1 MRALNARVIR
11 GQAARAARAPWRAV
25 ARGRARGALCAAPRG
40 NGRTSYHVVEAL
52 ALHGAVPVYVY
63 DDVPWLPYAESDG
76 ASSLNCSWVVAHR
89 FASGGDDAASGREL
103 ASTLESLD
111 DDAVERMRTCAKA
124 HATTHFGKSGV
135 IGEIASFLSGGERA
149 SSLRCAPLPEDS
161 GRRAT
166 ELSRG
171 KSTRK
176 RRAAAR
182 CSSRGHRRGRSS
194 RCLRR
199 RATTARRRSSAR
211 CESPAA

>member
-1 MRALNARVIR
+1 M
-11 GQAARAARAPWRAV
+11 
-25 ARGRARGALCAAPRG
+25 
-40 NGRTSYHVVEAL
+40 
-52 ALHGAVPVYVY
+52 YVY

-161 GRRAT
+161 GTPSDRALT
-166 ELSRG
+166 GKIDTQATGGGALLFSRPSSWTL
-171 KSTRK
+171 KSVPP
-176 RRAAAR
+176 AAR
-182 CSSRGHRRGRSS
+182 DEG
-194 RCLRR
+194 
-199 RATTARRRSSAR
+199 AMA
-211 CESPAA
+211 